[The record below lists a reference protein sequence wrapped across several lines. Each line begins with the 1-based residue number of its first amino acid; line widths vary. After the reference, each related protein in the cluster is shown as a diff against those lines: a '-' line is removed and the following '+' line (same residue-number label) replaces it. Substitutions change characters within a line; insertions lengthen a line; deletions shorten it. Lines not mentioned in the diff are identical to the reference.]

1 MECVILGSDHR
12 LEGPPGV
19 TCSMVPLMLFPP
31 QLLSD
36 PLPGY
41 ALQGTG
47 LLPPWPG
54 FAACRQMCLS
64 GRFLLCES
72 CSSDIALWVAQVSSQ
87 VLTNRR
93 LVFSFFHSATHL

>member
-1 MECVILGSDHR
+1 MILGSDHR
-12 LEGPPGV
+12 LEGSVGV
-19 TCSMVPLMLFPP
+19 TCSMVPLTLFPP

-47 LLPPWPG
+47 LLPPWMG

-64 GRFLLCES
+64 GHFLLRET
-72 CSSDIALWVAQVSSQ
+72 CSSDIALWVAQVSNQ
-87 VLTNRR
+87 VITNR
-93 LVFSFFHSATHL
+93 LLIFSFFHSATHL